1 MLSPPRTGR
10 RLNQRAGET
19 TRAERGASRPGEAPL
34 TPRLRR
40 GRAEALRAKPE
51 ACGGVGGAKP
61 LGSGDETRDET
72 RALLTTLAIAET
84 GL

>member
-1 MLSPPRTGR
+1 MLSPPRIGR
-10 RLNQRAGET
+10 GANERAGET
-19 TRAERGASRPGEAPL
+19 TRAERGAWGRGEHPL

-40 GRAEALRAKPE
+40 GRAEALRAKAE

-61 LGSGDETRDET
+61 LGSGDETRAKAC
-72 RALLTTLAIAET
+72 ALLTALAIAET